1 MSTIAKLTLLSSI
14 AFTSGI
20 VYWVVNKQGTD
31 LESLHEGVI
40 RDAERQAMKKQQNV
54 IMFQEQADLTRALQ
68 AQRKAELGAASQ
80 QVPAQE

>member
-1 MSTIAKLTLLSSI
+1 MSTAAKLTLLGSI

-20 VYWVVNKQGTD
+20 VYWVINKQNTD

-54 IMFQEQADLTRALQ
+54 LAFQQQADLTRQLQ
-68 AQRKAELGAASQ
+68 QQRQEREGAAS
-80 QVPAQE
+80 E

>member
-1 MSTIAKLTLLSSI
+1 MSLAAKATLLSSI

-20 VYWVVNKQGTD
+20 VYWVVQKQNSD

-54 IMFQEQADLTRALQ
+54 KAFQEQADLTRALMKH
-68 AQRKAELGAASQ
+68 REETQ
-80 QVPAQE
+80 QGSPEQTE